1 MSSPSL
7 NFRLPPE
14 MLDWVVSE
22 AKKLDRTPG
31 WIARKGIL
39 QLMSNEAVRQMEAKS
54 TIRRQAAKPPGK
66 KNGN

>member
-14 MLDWVVSE
+14 MLEWVNEE
-22 AKKLDRTPG
+22 AKRLERTPG

-39 QLMSNEAVRQMEAKS
+39 SLMSNEAVRRMDAKRPKDKTPRS
-54 TIRRQAAKPPGK
+54 G
-66 KNGN
+66 